1 MPGVDVAAGTLAVPI
16 WLAGAAAAAFV
27 VAILL
32 AAKRAGGVAL
42 ITSLFRV
49 GLIAA
54 GVLGA
59 WLYVQQRDVSE
70 RRALDDRKTALMA
83 GSIAPGSA
91 LSCLDELA
99 GEAVEAACEKG
110 VFASPEAVAAA
121 VKYVAAQLALLDD
134 GTAYAKRSDASYA
147 TELAP
152 LRTAVELDRFG
163 LVAQVLK
170 EREGCTVDRCDALT
184 RFRESTRVLG
194 NLRDR
199 TFEEQVKKYTA
210 IWNAPP
216 SGRRA
221 WSRRPGRRSLC
232 RERMARERWRHYRE
246 IQPPQNRPCNPPR
259 SLLRPRWEASRRR
272 RRSSCHC
279 GGASWHHRRSR
290 RHCAIRPPQSRP
302 RNPPRSL
309 PRPRREAS
317 HRRRRSRC
325 HCGGPSRQ
333 LPRRPPQNR
342 PRDPLRSL
350 PRRRLGASR
359 RCRHAGRLRC
369 ALRPR
374 RVRSHHSPDQE
385 SAVLAARLRI
395 RLFENCPKSSLLGG
409 SSFAALQAFEQSDR
423 FWRPHLLCHLI
434 PGPCLRGICGKTSDA
449 KRIKNIRII
458 CGPEVHGCPCIA
470 VFDQSTQG
478 GPGGFNVN
486 GGEFYRSNSFE

>member
-1 MPGVDVAAGTLAVPI
+1 MPGVDAAAGTLAVPI

-170 EREGCTVDRCDALT
+170 ERESCTVD
-184 RFRESTRVLG
+184 
-194 NLRDR
+194 
-199 TFEEQVKKYTA
+199 
-210 IWNAPP
+210 
-216 SGRRA
+216 
-221 WSRRPGRRSLC
+221 
-232 RERMARERWRHYRE
+232 
-246 IQPPQNRPCNPPR
+246 
-259 SLLRPRWEASRRR
+259 
-272 RRSSCHC
+272 
-279 GGASWHHRRSR
+279 
-290 RHCAIRPPQSRP
+290 
-302 RNPPRSL
+302 
-309 PRPRREAS
+309 
-317 HRRRRSRC
+317 
-325 HCGGPSRQ
+325 
-333 LPRRPPQNR
+333 
-342 PRDPLRSL
+342 
-350 PRRRLGASR
+350 
-359 RCRHAGRLRC
+359 
-369 ALRPR
+369 
-374 RVRSHHSPDQE
+374 
-385 SAVLAARLRI
+385 AAT
-395 RLFENCPKSSLLGG
+395 
-409 SSFAALQAFEQSDR
+409 
-423 FWRPHLLCHLI
+423 H
-434 PGPCLRGICGKTSDA
+434 
-449 KRIKNIRII
+449 
-458 CGPEVHGCPCIA
+458 
-470 VFDQSTQG
+470 
-478 GPGGFNVN
+478 
-486 GGEFYRSNSFE
+486 